1 MEEGGSFEVWGRVVV
16 GGGDGHLNWEGVFMS
31 VVYGEVSVWVGR
43 ILAKILN
50 LLLGWG
56 IE

>member
-1 MEEGGSFEVWGRVVV
+1 MEEGGSFEVWGRVV
-16 GGGDGHLNWEGVFMS
+16 GGGDGLLNWEGVFMS
-31 VVYGEVSVWVGR
+31 VVYGGVSVWVGR
-43 ILAKILN
+43 ILTKILN